1 MHPSHRVG
9 SRLLLLLLLAAVLNG
24 CGLFGGEEE
33 EDPPA
38 ELVKFKPTLKIR
50 QVWSAGIG
58 GGSKRLRLAL
68 QPATDGS
75 RVFAAAHDG
84 KVAAFEA
91 EKGKRLWS
99 TKTKLPLSAGPAVS
113 ATLVVLG
120 SSNGDVVALNTD
132 NGAELWRV
140 QVSSEVLAAPAVND
154 ELVFVRTVD
163 GKLLALQASDGSQ
176 AWFVQQDVPRLS
188 VRGTGSPVI
197 AGNAVI
203 AGFDNG
209 HISAYESGSGSVL
222 WDILLNPPSGRTEIE
237 RLSDLNSTVTV
248 VGDDLYVA
256 AYQGS
261 LSSLAQESGQTLWS
275 REVSSYNGA
284 AADFINV
291 YVSDQFSE
299 LHAMS
304 RRSGREAWKVDIL
317 RQRDVTGPAVVGN
330 SVVVA
335 DFEGYVH
342 WFDASSGAL
351 QARMKAGGKQV
362 TAAPLVVGNTVYVL
376 NEAGKLYAFRERPA
390 KK

>member
-1 MHPSHRVG
+1 
-9 SRLLLLLLLAAVLNG
+9 
-24 CGLFGGEEE
+24 
-33 EDPPA
+33 
-38 ELVKFKPTLKIR
+38 
-50 QVWSAGIG
+50 
-58 GGSKRLRLAL
+58 
-68 QPATDGS
+68 
-75 RVFAAAHDG
+75 
-84 KVAAFEA
+84 
-91 EKGKRLWS
+91 
-99 TKTKLPLSAGPAVS
+99 
-113 ATLVVLG
+113 
-120 SSNGDVVALNTD
+120 
-132 NGAELWRV
+132 
-140 QVSSEVLAAPAVND
+140 
-154 ELVFVRTVD
+154 
-163 GKLLALQASDGSQ
+163 
-176 AWFVQQDVPRLS
+176 
-188 VRGTGSPVI
+188 VI

-209 HISAYESGSGSVL
+209 HISSYEVDSGSVL

-248 VGDDLYVA
+248 VGDDLYVT

-261 LSSLAQESGQTLWS
+261 LSSLARESGQTLWS

-291 YVSDQFSE
+291 YVTDQFSE

-304 RRSGREAWKVDIL
+304 RRSGRETWKVDML

-342 WFDASSGAL
+342 WFSASNGEL
-351 QARMKAGGKQV
+351 QARMKAGGKQI

-390 KK
+390 KQ